1 MNVAA
6 IGTHER
12 NVDFERSTQ
21 INNCEHGTQ
30 VNVAPK
36 WGVVTVDFSQ
46 CLTYLDMSRRPDMAA
61 IKISSKVEESAWRE
75 LRAIA
80 RESHQSIGG
89 LLTEAIRDFVRRRRV
104 RPEVL
109 KHLDDSIAEN
119 EELGRLL
126 AQ

>member
-1 MNVAA
+1 
-6 IGTHER
+6 
-12 NVDFERSTQ
+12 
-21 INNCEHGTQ
+21 
-30 VNVAPK
+30 
-36 WGVVTVDFSQ
+36 
-46 CLTYLDMSRRPDMAA
+46 MAA
-61 IKISSKVEESAWRE
+61 IKISSKVDESAWRE

-89 LLTEAIRDFVRRRRV
+89 LLTEAIQDFVRRRRV
-104 RPEVL
+104 RPVVL